1 MTEKPSDRRLRA
13 LSVAIATS
21 LRQWKARSCPPRY
34 CWASIVALVAA
45 MTIGGA
51 AAYHER
57 AAAAEETAIVAGT
70 PKERVV
76 SLAIVVGQSEVV
88 EAPWPVVR
96 VSVTDPGVA
105 DTKGLTPEK
114 ILVMG
119 KAVGSTDLLMWN
131 RDEELWRAKVTVT
144 ADLSQ
149 MLRELE
155 NLFPGAR
162 LKLMQSGETIVVHGL
177 LPRAEYA
184 QQMQRFM
191 ESKQVKFVDMTSLAG
206 VQQVQLQVRVA
217 EVSRQALR
225 TLGINAF
232 YLGEDAFIGSTIG
245 SESGGAI
252 NPISIGVPAGTLARP
267 NPPFQFTQ
275 AVNVSSSVTLFA
287 GFPNQDFQIFLQALA
302 ENQYLRLL
310 AEPTLTALSGEDAS
324 FLAGGEFPI
333 PVVQSGAVGGSTA
346 ISIEYKEFGV
356 RLGFRPTVL
365 GDGTIRLYVAPE
377 VSALSDVGAV
387 VIQGFRV
394 PALVTRRAETTL
406 ELKSGQTFGMAGL
419 INRTSTARNSR
430 VPGLGDLPVIG
441 ALFRSVR
448 YEQGETELVVMVT
461 ASLVEPMS
469 VANPQELPLPGI
481 THRPP
486 DDWELYAMGTTES
499 ATRAKLSPLQMKWLK
514 EAGFDRLRG
523 PGAWATYGSRPS
535 PVRTPAASTTQP
547 ATIEPKPVQPDG
559 ASLRNAPAQ

>member
-1 MTEKPSDRRLRA
+1 MTKNPFYRRLRA
-13 LSVAIATS
+13 LRVVVAMNFRRWKAGGYPTRYSSMCVLVLLLTMTINGITVYLERTAIAEEPT
-21 LRQWKARSCPPRY
+21 
-34 CWASIVALVAA
+34 
-45 MTIGGA
+45 
-51 AAYHER
+51 
-57 AAAAEETAIVAGT
+57 AEAGV
-70 PKERVV
+70 PQEKVV
-76 SLAIVVGQSEVV
+76 SLAIVVGQSQVV

-96 VSVTDPGVA
+96 VSVTDPNIA
-105 DTKGLTPEK
+105 DTKGLTAGK

-119 KAVGSTDLLMWN
+119 KTVGSTDLLMWN
-131 RDEELWRAKVTVT
+131 RNEELWRAKITVT

-149 MLRELE
+149 MLTELE
-155 NLFPGAR
+155 NLFPGAK
-162 LKLMQSGETIVVHGL
+162 LKLMQSGDTVVVSGL

-184 QQMQRFM
+184 QQMQRFL
-191 ESKQVKFVDMTSLAG
+191 ESKKIKFVDTTSLAG
-206 VQQVQLQVRVA
+206 VQQVQLKVRVA

-232 YLGEDAFIGSTIG
+232 YTGNDAFIGSTIG
-245 SESGGAI
+245 SQSGGPI
-252 NPISIGVPAGTLARP
+252 NPISIGVPAGAAAQSGF
-267 NPPFQFTQ
+267 PFQFTQ
-275 AVNVSSSVTLFA
+275 AVNVSSSVTMFA
-287 GFPNQDFQIFLQALA
+287 GFPGRDFQVFLQALA

-346 ISIEYKEFGV
+346 ISIEYKEYGV

-365 GDGTIRLYVAPE
+365 GDGTIRLYVSPE

-448 YEQGETELVVMVT
+448 YEKGETELVVLVT

-469 VANPQELPLPGI
+469 VAEDLPLPGVM
-481 THRPP
+481 HRPP
-486 DDWELYAMGTTES
+486 GDWELYAMGALKNRTP
-499 ATRAKLSPLQMKWLK
+499 AKLSPVQVKWLK

-523 PGAWATYGSRPS
+523 PGAWASYNAKPS
-535 PVRTPAASTTQP
+535 PIRTPTQSTTQKPDIKP
-547 ATIEPKPVQPDG
+547 AKTATPSQKDKP
-559 ASLRNAPAQ
+559 AR